1 MSPQTAEMLVKEVE
15 PRIRSSA
22 HSFVPIGSDDQEEQ
36 CQDAV
41 VTAAQLLHSVE
52 ARAKTG
58 VSAGNVAYF
67 AVKLVKQGRRST
79 GSKPDPLH
87 PVAIL
92 SGRSQVVSLQ
102 EAVHYEEGNDEPLVL
117 GEVLACEGE
126 DPAATSARNLDWQA
140 FNATLDE
147 LARSILRCLAEG
159 RPLLEVARAVGMS
172 RSGIQRHKEQ
182 LTAAVAGFMGP
193 DVLPDL
199 QRVPQWRINIRAVR
213 ERIACR
219 QERQAG

>member
-1 MSPQTAEMLVKEVE
+1 MSPQASEMLMREVE

-22 HSFVPIGSDDQEEQ
+22 HSFVPIGSDDREEQ

-52 ARAKTG
+52 ARVKQG

-126 DPAATSARNLDWQA
+126 R
-140 FNATLDE
+140 
-147 LARSILRCLAEG
+147 
-159 RPLLEVARAVGMS
+159 
-172 RSGIQRHKEQ
+172 IQQ
-182 LTAAVAGFMGP
+182 QP
-193 DVLPDL
+193 
-199 QRVPQWRINIRAVR
+199 VR
-213 ERIACR
+213 EIWIGRRSTPHSTNWGDRSCDVWRRADRCSK
-219 QERQAG
+219 